1 MSCASTSPRRRST
14 SWRCGASACPR
25 RGSAS
30 CRPTAGTRSA
40 PSPTASPCTGSTAP
54 ARRSMRSASRR
65 TRSTSRSPA
74 WWMKFCANCGAGVV
88 RRVPPGDTLER
99 WVCEHC
105 GEIHYQNPKLV
116 IGTVPE
122 HEGKVL
128 LCRRAIEPRYGYWT
142 LPAGFMENDETTG
155 QAALRET
162 LEEAGAA
169 VELQEPFTLISV
181 PRVNQVHLFYRARL
195 RSIEF
200 KPGEETLEVALVDE
214 AGIPWRDIAF
224 RTVAFTLKRW
234 FEDRSR
240 GNYQFH

>member
-1 MSCASTSPRRRST
+1 LNYCS
-14 SWRCGASACPR
+14 
-25 RGSAS
+25 
-30 CRPTAGTRSA
+30 
-40 PSPTASPCTGSTAP
+40 
-54 ARRSMRSASRR
+54 
-65 TRSTSRSPA
+65 
-74 WWMKFCANCGAGVV
+74 NCGAKLT
-88 RRVPPGDTLER
+88 RRVPTGESLTR
-99 WVCEHC
+99 HVCDNC
-105 GEIHYQNPKLV
+105 NTIHYRNPLMV
-116 IGTVPE
+116 VGTVPVWQDR
-122 HEGKVL
+122 VL
-128 LCRRAIEPRYGYWT
+128 LCRRAIEPRYGLWT

-240 GNYQFH
+240 GNYQFHAADLE